1 MNSFAIRER
10 CYYYTSSCTF
20 VQRLLQT
27 RGFGGVLEAREERNP
42 GVTGALDEEGDVDL
56 LLGGHL
62 EDLVLQFRIFGIS
75 VRVIKQAG
83 ARSDDPQRYKR
94 SPLFLEKQ
102 KGNKIRLNLFRTLKS
117 NTLVADGYLL
127 VGR

>member
-1 MNSFAIRER
+1 MNSFALRER
-10 CYYYTSSCTF
+10 CYYYCCTF
-20 VQRLLQT
+20 VQSLLQT
-27 RGFGGVLEAREERNP
+27 RGFGGVLEARKERNP

-62 EDLVLQFRIFGIS
+62 EDLLLQFRIFGIS

-94 SPLFLEKQ
+94 SPLFSEKQ
-102 KGNKIRLNLFRTLKS
+102 KGIKIRLNLFRTLKS
-117 NTLVADGYLL
+117 NTLGSDRYLL

>member
-1 MNSFAIRER
+1 MRER
-10 CYYYTSSCTF
+10 CYYYSCTF
-20 VQRLLQT
+20 VQSLLQT

-75 VRVIKQAG
+75 VRVEKQAG
-83 ARSDDPQRYKR
+83 SRSDDPQRYKR
-94 SPLFLEKQ
+94 SPLLSEKQ
-102 KGNKIRLNLFRTLKS
+102 KGIKIRLNLFRTSKS
-117 NTLVADGYLL
+117 STLVADGYLL